1 MIASSLLPRLQ
12 FEGGPHLAPLPKCNM
27 APSLSCPRPP
37 PALCC
42 DLRVCAAVS
51 PLVPA
56 PVLTPSPH
64 RPPGTGSSEQ

>member
-37 PALCC
+37 PPCAVTCVFVRLC
-42 DLRVCAAVS
+42 L
-51 PLVPA
+51 PLC
-56 PVLTPSPH
+56 
-64 RPPGTGSSEQ
+64 RPQS